1 MKKNIIFIF
10 SFTLSIIYANKSY
23 SNTENKD
30 EILNKV
36 KNFTRTIEKEKKD
49 QQGYAIAILYKDQ
62 VIYKS
67 VHGYQKGNKNPIT
80 TRTLFPLASV
90 SKSVTATALAL
101 MVQKGKIDLNESFK
115 LPYLQN
121 PIQFTNIL
129 SHTTGYLFSGNLEIE
144 HGYNRTML
152 LNSLKNHP
160 VNCEPSDCYL
170 YSNATFSL
178 VEDALELNDLN
189 LNDII
194 SNLNKSLKT
203 NDIKLLTKKSNEE
216 VAYPHYKN
224 TVKGKTVF
232 KPLPFPPHYP
242 KIVPASAGI
251 FASINGMVEFY
262 KLSFGYK
269 PKILS
274 PKIAKS
280 MFIPVIENRD
290 AHKWNV
296 KWPVNK
302 SKIQSSYALGWR
314 ILNIKNNPNHT
325 FIYHPGYINGVTS
338 FIGYIP
344 SKEVGIIILTNQ
356 SSKFASKNG
365 IELWS
370 KLIKKEKKL
379 AKL

>member
-1 MKKNIIFIF
+1 M
-10 SFTLSIIYANKSY
+10 
-23 SNTENKD
+23 
-30 EILNKV
+30 
-36 KNFTRTIEKEKKD
+36 
-49 QQGYAIAILYKDQ
+49 
-62 VIYKS
+62 IYKS